1 VANIIQ
7 FPGTRQTALQRVQSS
22 YSLRDVQKQF
32 GISEKLL
39 RKWAEAGAVE
49 TVPGKEGEIRFG
61 LGALARFRSI
71 REERTRGKTL
81 KQIDEEMRGQLDL
94 FASRP
99 SGIVRSLSEKRTP
112 FEEGLILL
120 DRGDASAAS
129 FFQKAL
135 EQDDHR
141 ADAHCNLGILAFESG
156 DVPGAMTEFIRA
168 LESEPGHFESHY
180 DLGNLYFDAGNLPL
194 AQMHFETA
202 ARIEPEYADT
212 FYNLGLLYA
221 RLENWKKSKEC
232 FERYTA
238 FEDTDH
244 GEAVKEI
251 LKHLEQQT

>member
-1 VANIIQ
+1 MANIIQ

-135 EQDDHR
+135 EQDDHC

-180 DLGNLYFDAGNLPL
+180 DL
-194 AQMHFETA
+194 ETCTLTQA
-202 ARIEPEYADT
+202 ICRS
-212 FYNLGLLYA
+212 L
-221 RLENWKKSKEC
+221 KC
-232 FERYTA
+232 
-238 FEDTDH
+238 
-244 GEAVKEI
+244 I
-251 LKHLEQQT
+251 LKLQPESNRNMQILFSTLACSMQGLRTGRNQKNALNVIRHLRT